1 MGRDTRP
8 AGAGLSETGD
18 LLSGVKGLMDF
29 QKRQIYLRAK
39 EPALILRVSPPDG
52 KGWYSIEATR
62 QWQ

>member
-1 MGRDTRP
+1 
-8 AGAGLSETGD
+8 
-18 LLSGVKGLMDF
+18 MDF